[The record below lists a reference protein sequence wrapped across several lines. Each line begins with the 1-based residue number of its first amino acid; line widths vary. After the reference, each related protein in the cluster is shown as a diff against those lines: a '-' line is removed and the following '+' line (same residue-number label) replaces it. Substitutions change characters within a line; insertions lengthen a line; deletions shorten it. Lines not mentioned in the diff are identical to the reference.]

1 MRVIKL
7 AGGVIMGVGGR
18 VLWAQSL
25 IRVIKLTGAV
35 ISAGAR
41 VLRPQGL
48 MRVIKLTGDIISV
61 WAGVPRVAVP
71 LMTLLPLGIL
81 LRVGLMAV
89 LIAFT
94 SRRVSRQRSNYFMT
108 PPLGC
113 DKTIVDA

>member
-48 MRVIKLTGDIISV
+48 MRVIQLTGDIISV
-61 WAGVPRVAVP
+61 WPGVPRVAVP
-71 LMTLLPLGIL
+71 IMTLLPLGHFVKGVL
-81 LRVGLMAV
+81 NGGLNCLYEPTCQPA
-89 LIAFT
+89 A
-94 SRRVSRQRSNYFMT
+94 
-108 PPLGC
+108 P
-113 DKTIVDA
+113 